1 MADTW
6 NTAVT
11 EIQPNS
17 VRVRGYD
24 IAELMGTG
32 ANDVQAMIILGVPS
46 SVIVT
51 GEQSAVTLSEPSG
64 GLEFFQ
70 LVGDDVIYSNAH
82 IAKVWTLEPTALA
95 DARQAL
101 VNIRAGKELKDE
113 FEGKTAADMEQ
124 EVERLEADL
133 EKLTGRRMEL
143 KIVEIN
149 DPQRNAV
156 LVAEDVASQLVKRGS
171 FRRAIKRTLDQVM
184 EAGVHGVKI
193 QVSGRLGGAEM
204 SRTEK
209 ASRGSIPLST
219 LQRHIDYGFA
229 EARTAQGTIGVKVWI
244 HHGTYASSEESGDG
258 ANAQAGEAPQKPKK
272 AHKR

>member
-1 MADTW
+1 MGQKVRPTGFRVGVVEDWRRRWYANKREFGDLIIEDHKIRSYVKEKYNFALSARIEIERTRDFVTVHLH
-6 NTAVT
+6 TAR
-11 EIQPNS
+11 P
-17 VRVRGYD
+17 G
-24 IAELMGTG
+24 
-32 ANDVQAMIILGVPS
+32 IIIGRK
-46 SVIVT
+46 
-51 GEQSAVTLSEPSG
+51 G
-64 GLEFFQ
+64 
-70 LVGDDVIYSNAH
+70 
-82 IAKVWTLEPTALA
+82 
-95 DARQAL
+95 
-101 VNIRAGKELKDE
+101 
-113 FEGKTAADMEQ
+113 Q

-156 LVAEDVASQLVKRGS
+156 LVAEDVAAQLSKRGS

-184 EAGVHGVKI
+184 ESGVQGVKI

-219 LQRHIDYGFA
+219 LQRHIDYGLA
-229 EARTAQGTIGVKVWI
+229 VAQTAQGVIGVKVWI